1 MGRQT
6 SLVYPIINL
15 THIPIDIIST
25 GTESNIDGG
34 SHISVVEL
42 TPQSMLPLFT
52 QRALTLVRAPSPP
65 LRIFEE
71 RCLKSAG
78 HTSPPSL
85 PTRTVVGSLSRE
97 EEVFRMGSFGVW
109 SRWGTATGCV
119 VGAECMWVRTGCAR
133 DGFVNLRSAFLALG
147 FSGWSVSG
155 ASNRSA
161 IHRCNSQHN
170 IIIIIYIY
178 YYCSCI

>member
-34 SHISVVEL
+34 SHISGVEL

-97 EEVFRMGSFGVW
+97 EEVFRMGSFGV
-109 SRWGTATGCV
+109 
-119 VGAECMWVRTGCAR
+119 
-133 DGFVNLRSAFLALG
+133 
-147 FSGWSVSG
+147 
-155 ASNRSA
+155 
-161 IHRCNSQHN
+161 
-170 IIIIIYIY
+170 
-178 YYCSCI
+178 